1 MNACVALP
9 PTLPSDEVSLL
20 GPESTETNPKSAVK
34 GGLGCSM
41 PVGGKQER
49 RSSSLKCH
57 RNPGNV
63 AREEKKM
70 DKGQGS
76 SREMCSTEMS
86 LKGLKK
92 KPYIT
97 ALNVCRPQYFGG
109 TSGGK

>member
-20 GPESTETNPKSAVK
+20 GPESAETNPKSAVK

-63 AREEKKM
+63 AREEKK
-70 DKGQGS
+70 DGQRTGILQ
-76 SREMCSTEMS
+76 RDVFHRDVTER
-86 LKGLKK
+86 
-92 KPYIT
+92 
-97 ALNVCRPQYFGG
+97 A
-109 TSGGK
+109 

>member
-20 GPESTETNPKSAVK
+20 GPESAETNPKSAVK

-63 AREEKKM
+63 AREEKKRWTK
-70 DKGQGS
+70 D
-76 SREMCSTEMS
+76 RDPPERC
-86 LKGLKK
+86 
-92 KPYIT
+92 
-97 ALNVCRPQYFGG
+97 VPQRCH
-109 TSGGK
+109 